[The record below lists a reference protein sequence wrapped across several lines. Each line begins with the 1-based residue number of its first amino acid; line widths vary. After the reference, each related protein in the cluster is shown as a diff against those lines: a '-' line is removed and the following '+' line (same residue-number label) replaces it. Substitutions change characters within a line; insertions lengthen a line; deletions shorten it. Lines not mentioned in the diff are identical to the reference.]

1 MNRRILKFAEDET
14 GAAAVEA
21 AIVMPVLL
29 FLAFGTIEFSN
40 AYWDHQ
46 LISTGVRDAAR
57 YLARVNDPTD
67 GAAQARAQNIA
78 VHGNAS
84 GTGPLRVTGFTTVT
98 VAPVPIGNAART
110 YRGPNPIY
118 IVTVSTTTTY
128 QQFGMLTALGLTPP
142 TFTISHSER
151 SIPEYLP

>member
-1 MNRRILKFAEDET
+1 MSRWIEKFLKDAN

-21 AIVMPVLL
+21 AIVMPVILA
-29 FLAFGTIEFSN
+29 LAFGTIEFSN
-40 AYWDHQ
+40 AFWDHQ

-57 YLARVNDPTD
+57 YLARVNDPND
-67 GAAQARAQNIA
+67 GTAQSRAQNIA
-78 VHGNAS
+78 VYGNAS

-98 VAPVPIGNAART
+98 VDPVPIGNAART
-110 YRGPNPIY
+110 YRGPDPIY
-118 IVTVSTTTTY
+118 IVTVTASVLY

-151 SIPEYLP
+151 SIRE